1 MPYLHALITSH
12 RPKKRVG
19 RGGKRGTYSG
29 RGQKGQRSRAGRKI
43 RPALRDVIKKLPKKR
58 GYRMQSPR
66 RKVSQISLGFLN
78 TRFADGMVITPKL
91 LRKSGIK
98 TRHSTSMKILAR
110 GTLTKRFLVKG
121 IAASKTAHERIVG
134 RGGAVL

>member
-1 MPYLHALITSH
+1 MPYLHTLITSH
-12 RPKKRVG
+12 RSKKRVG

-43 RPALRDVIKKLPKKR
+43 RPALRDIIKKLPKKR
-58 GYRMQSPR
+58 GYSMQSPR

-78 TRFADGMVITPKL
+78 TRFADGTVITPKL

-98 TRHSTSMKILAR
+98 IRRSASVKILVR

-121 IAASKTAHERIVG
+121 IAVSKAVRERIVG